1 MIMKKSAGIPL
12 LFVAAVLPLVTSFHI
27 ELNDFSKYAWFPNQE
42 YWMDFFLY
50 GKSRLLGMMGVL
62 MLAILLIRLIKN
74 RTFVFCKE
82 KILLLLLILFL
93 VLSAVFSKFPEKSL
107 SGSIEQYE
115 SLWVLLS
122 YVILAVFSFY
132 YTKNEKNRMLL
143 VCALLFGLAM
153 ASVFGVLQFFQ
164 CDFWNSEFGK
174 EILIPESFSSLRDRL
189 RFSEDFRGIGRVYMT
204 LYNPTYAGIYL
215 VMLLPFL
222 FLMKNKFVKMMLI
235 PSILCLV
242 GTMSKSAWLTGVIL
256 LVTGGWLMASTVQLQ
271 KWKFYKKIWLTAG
284 VVCLVM
290 LAGAVFFSKNAV
302 LTEGKRLQEISA
314 EKEYVR
320 VVYEGN
326 TLYMSEFPKDDS
338 VTYKIVD
345 EKGLEPMLL
354 WVPERGEIDSQDP
367 RFDDLHFKVYKKNE
381 IGYIYVKFAEVIF
394 RFTDELGTGKYEYIS
409 MNGKP
414 DELKVAKTLLPI
426 GDSLLNGRGYIW
438 NRTIPLMFENVL
450 FGTGPDTFLQV
461 FPQDD
466 YVARANLGYGFFT
479 EILTNAH
486 SFYLQIGLQ
495 NGCVVLV
502 CLLCLLGIYLKK
514 SWKMYAHKECY
525 DQNDR
530 IGVACLLG
538 SIGYLICGIT
548 FASSVCTTPVFA
560 ILVGMGLGM
569 QPISEKDV
577 LA

>member
-1 MIMKKSAGIPL
+1 M
-12 LFVAAVLPLVTSFHI
+12 FVAAVLPLVTSFHI

-174 EILIPESFSSLRDRL
+174 EILIPESFSSLRERL

-271 KWKFYKKIWLTAG
+271 KWKSYKKMWLTSG

-525 DQNDR
+525 DRNDR

>member
-1 MIMKKSAGIPL
+1 M
-12 LFVAAVLPLVTSFHI
+12 FVAAVLPLVTSFHI

-525 DQNDR
+525 DRNDR

>member
-1 MIMKKSAGIPL
+1 MKKSAGIPL

-50 GKSRLLGMMGVL
+50 GKSNLLGMMGVL

-235 PSILCLV
+235 PSIICLV

-525 DQNDR
+525 DRNDR

>member
-1 MIMKKSAGIPL
+1 M
-12 LFVAAVLPLVTSFHI
+12 FVAAVLPLVTSFHI

-50 GKSRLLGMMGVL
+50 GKSNLLGMMGVL

-235 PSILCLV
+235 PSIICLV

-525 DQNDR
+525 DRNDR

>member
-1 MIMKKSAGIPL
+1 MKKSAGIPL

-50 GKSRLLGMMGVL
+50 GKSNLLGMMGVL

-525 DQNDR
+525 DRNDR

>member
-1 MIMKKSAGIPL
+1 M
-12 LFVAAVLPLVTSFHI
+12 FVAAVLPLVTSFHI

-174 EILIPESFSSLRDRL
+174 KILIPESFSSLRERL

-242 GTMSKSAWLTGVIL
+242 GTMSKSAWLTGGLL

-271 KWKFYKKIWLTAG
+271 KWKSYKKMWLTAG

-290 LAGAVFFSKNAV
+290 LAGAVFLSKNAV

-525 DQNDR
+525 DRNDR

-560 ILVGMGLGM
+560 ILVGMGWGM
-569 QPISEKDV
+569 KPISEKDV

>member
-1 MIMKKSAGIPL
+1 M
-12 LFVAAVLPLVTSFHI
+12 FVVAVLPLVTSFHI

-122 YVILAVFSFY
+122 YVILVVFSFY

-271 KWKFYKKIWLTAG
+271 KWKSYKKMWLTAG

-560 ILVGMGLGM
+560 ILVGMGWGM

>member
-1 MIMKKSAGIPL
+1 M
-12 LFVAAVLPLVTSFHI
+12 FVAAVLPLVTSFHI

-50 GKSRLLGMMGVL
+50 GKSNLLGMMGVL

-525 DQNDR
+525 DRNDR

>member
-1 MIMKKSAGIPL
+1 
-12 LFVAAVLPLVTSFHI
+12 
-27 ELNDFSKYAWFPNQE
+27 
-42 YWMDFFLY
+42 
-50 GKSRLLGMMGVL
+50 
-62 MLAILLIRLIKN
+62 
-74 RTFVFCKE
+74 
-82 KILLLLLILFL
+82 
-93 VLSAVFSKFPEKSL
+93 
-107 SGSIEQYE
+107 
-115 SLWVLLS
+115 
-122 YVILAVFSFY
+122 
-132 YTKNEKNRMLL
+132 
-143 VCALLFGLAM
+143 
-153 ASVFGVLQFFQ
+153 
-164 CDFWNSEFGK
+164 
-174 EILIPESFSSLRDRL
+174 
-189 RFSEDFRGIGRVYMT
+189 
-204 LYNPTYAGIYL
+204 
-215 VMLLPFL
+215 
-222 FLMKNKFVKMMLI
+222 
-235 PSILCLV
+235 
-242 GTMSKSAWLTGVIL
+242 
-256 LVTGGWLMASTVQLQ
+256 MASTVQLQ
-271 KWKFYKKIWLTAG
+271 KWNSYKKMWLTAG

-514 SWKMYAHKECY
+514 SWKMYAHKDSY
-525 DQNDR
+525 DRNDR

-560 ILVGMGLGM
+560 ILVGMGWGM

>member
-1 MIMKKSAGIPL
+1 M
-12 LFVAAVLPLVTSFHI
+12 FVAAVLPLVTSFHI

-174 EILIPESFSSLRDRL
+174 EILIPESFSSLRERL

-271 KWKFYKKIWLTAG
+271 KWKSYKKMWLTAG

-560 ILVGMGLGM
+560 ILVGMGWGM